1 MRPLAAPNARKLPGG
16 PPAPVGIWRAVTTS
30 PASPRDTTKRAPP
43 RCAAGGGG
51 ASREGVGARL
61 LATLSG
67 DEAVRRMARV
77 ARARLT
83 TRLDELVAERA
94 GPFQERLE
102 ALAGLGD
109 PAELAVAVDQLEQLA
124 QQIREER

>member
-1 MRPLAAPNARKLPGG
+1 MI
-16 PPAPVGIWRAVTTS
+16 VVF
-30 PASPRDTTKRAPP
+30 ASTAFIPT
-43 RCAAGGGG
+43 GL
-51 ASREGVGARL
+51 EVGAGAATAVVGQKL
-61 LATLSG
+61 LETLFG

-77 ARARLT
+77 ARERLT

-94 GPFQERLE
+94 GPFHERLE

-109 PAELAVAVDQLEQLA
+109 PAELAVDVDQLEQLA